1 MVIENRR
8 VIAAISRLVGSLGV
22 NWQENHPQTDTQDA
36 ENEKSVQED
45 VDGLIS
51 KVSSSAEL
59 IQLEKRSKR
68 ERLTKRT
75 RQVSECASLLVAPS
89 QEHEKPP
96 GCLKWRVW
104 LPSIIRIPCVILSL
118 YLFIC
123 SLELLSTSF
132 RLIAGKTAGTA

>member
-1 MVIENRR
+1 MIENRR
-8 VIAAISRLVGSLGV
+8 VIAAISQLVGSIGV
-22 NWQENHPQTDTQDA
+22 NWQQNHEQTDAQDA
-36 ENEKSVQED
+36 EKSVQED
-45 VDGLIS
+45 VDGHIS

-104 LPSIIRIPCVILSL
+104 LPSIIRIPCVILCL

-132 RLIAGKTAGTA
+132 RLIAGKTAGNA